1 MPWTAS
7 PLALPSLRGPSMPKP
22 TPKRGPLMRALFL
35 AGGLVLYVLALMAG
49 ALFDLDTGDQ
59 SKSQE
64 RQR

>member
-1 MPWTAS
+1 
-7 PLALPSLRGPSMPKP
+7 MPKP

>member
-1 MPWTAS
+1 MPET
-7 PLALPSLRGPSMPKP
+7 
-22 TPKRGPLMRALFL
+22 TPQRGPLMQALFI
-35 AGGLVLYVLALMAG
+35 AGGLVLYVLALMTG